1 MGFQENLREEM
12 LFQDIKPKAI
22 ADKTGISV
30 NTIRNYINGHKAIP
44 SAENAVKIAQVLG
57 VSVEYLVLG
66 KDFARRP
73 SPFQKLVSDF
83 QQLCEADKKSV
94 LALIAEM
101 KKHKLKT
108 KF

>member
-1 MGFQENLREEM
+1 MDFKENLREEM
-12 LFQDIKPKAI
+12 LFQDIKPKEI
-22 ADKTGISV
+22 AEKTGISV

-66 KDFARRP
+66 KNSMRS
-73 SPFQKLVSDF
+73 SPLQKLVSDF
-83 QQLCEADKKSV
+83 QRLCEFDKKSV

-101 KKHKLKT
+101 KKHKLR
-108 KF
+108 

>member
-1 MGFQENLREEM
+1 MDFKENLREEM
-12 LFQDIKPKAI
+12 LFQDIKPKEI
-22 ADKTGISV
+22 ANKTGISV

-66 KDFARRP
+66 KNAMRT
-73 SPFQKLVSDF
+73 SPLQRLVSDF
-83 QQLCEADKKSV
+83 QKLCESDKKSV

-101 KKHKLKT
+101 KKHKLR
-108 KF
+108 